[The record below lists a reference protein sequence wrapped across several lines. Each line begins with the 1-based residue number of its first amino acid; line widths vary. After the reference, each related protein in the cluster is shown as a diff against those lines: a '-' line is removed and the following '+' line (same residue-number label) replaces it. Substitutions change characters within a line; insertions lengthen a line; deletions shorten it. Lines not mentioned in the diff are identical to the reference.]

1 MFNKLISIRATAIKI
16 AVALVSFKLLYLILL
31 SGTLQDQVLFM
42 FLHTKNRASRIQLPI
57 KSHRYFCIT

>member
-31 SGTLQDQVLFM
+31 SGTLQAVYINIYLFSA
-42 FLHTKNRASRIQLPI
+42 FKNVKIQIL
-57 KSHRYFCIT
+57 KRGTDFC